1 MGQIYIKFD
10 NQLKQSEIQMPLTD
24 STNEQAG
31 EDYSLNR
38 SGVKQ
43 TDVYGVLVPIIQINN
58 TVVRFD
64 DIAYFELNAT
74 KLLPNVSLGVID
86 RYKLT
91 TMLDTPNSD
100 NQLRIQILPPY
111 DNAYKKIDLTFY
123 ITSFDSTGD

>member
-64 DIAYFELNAT
+64 DIEYFELNAT
-74 KLLPNVSLGVID
+74 KILPTVSLGVID
-86 RYKLT
+86 CYKINMMLT
-91 TMLDTPNSD
+91 SKNCYNLLS
-100 NQLRIQILPPY
+100 I
-111 DNAYKKIDLTFY
+111 
-123 ITSFDSTGD
+123 